1 MVPTFPSFPVIN
13 RKGHFRNILTGF
25 SSLAAF
31 LGFMPT
37 FVKEMSQLPYTE
49 FNAESI
55 GTSFKFEKRKRK
67 KLDALF

>member
-1 MVPTFPSFPVIN
+1 MVPTFLSFPVIN

-55 GTSFKFEKRKRK
+55 DTSFKFEKRKRE